1 MASISSER
9 PGAMAAIIGLSADQ
23 LRELCATASAAGM
36 VTLANLNT
44 PAQIVVS
51 GEEAGVVKLLELAQE
66 ANAQKAVRLQ
76 VSAGFHT
83 ELMKPVQTRLSE
95 LTRTL
100 TWNDLQV
107 PLAANATGQLMTRAA
122 DIHQALIAQIASPVQ
137 WVSCVET
144 LVQAG
149 CTTFL
154 ELGSGRVLGGLVR
167 QINPNVETVSVD
179 SPEKIQAFAD
189 ARAASK

>member
-1 MASISSER
+1 MAGISSER

-23 LRELCATASAAGM
+23 LRDLCAKASSAGM

-44 PAQIVVS
+44 PSQIVVS

-66 ANAQKAVRLQ
+66 AGAQRAVRLQ

-95 LTRTL
+95 LTNTL
-100 TWNDLQV
+100 AWNDLQV
-107 PLAANATGQLMTRAA
+107 PLAANATGQIVTRAA
-122 DIHQALIAQIASPVQ
+122 DVHQALIAQIASPVQ
-137 WVSCVET
+137 WVACVET

-154 ELGSGRVLGGLVR
+154 ELGPGRVLGGLVR
-167 QINPNVETVSVD
+167 QINPNVEQTSVD
-179 SPEKIQAFAD
+179 APEKLKAFAD
-189 ARAASK
+189 AR